1 MRFRTSRFFCK
12 NKKNYSI
19 ESPTKTVE
27 ISTDLLMG
35 ETKPVATQNIKF
47 EDSIRLVSKT
57 VFGTLVQSGFWC
69 KKKTD
74 YFLIDWFVTTPEN
87 STGILIQQ
95 IEPENSKTI
104 EFEHRVRSKFIAFTG
119 TSGPSG
125 FGCKEKIRHLFNL
138 NVCSKRNFFDWGLNG
153 RNHGSTNGETWF
165 SKTSWLKTKPSVRF
179 RTSRF

>member
-1 MRFRTSRFFCK
+1 
-12 NKKNYSI
+12 
-19 ESPTKTVE
+19 
-27 ISTDLLMG
+27 MG

-119 TSGPSG
+119 SSGPSG

-153 RNHGSTNGETWF
+153 RNHGCINGETWF